1 MGLALTIGDGIVDL
15 IRDDNGK
22 EEWHP
27 GGAALNLAV
36 GLSRLGHQSVLAGRI
51 GADRDGFRV
60 MRYLRDEGVRLIN
73 FPTADFTGVA
83 ISERQ
88 NGEPRYR
95 FNAAMYRRRVV
106 FTAELM
112 AALAQARVVAVNTFP
127 FQSLSQAEELVA
139 ARGDLA
145 GLFIV
150 DPNPRPN
157 LVRDLSVFR
166 RGFELNLPGC
176 FLVKLSVEDVGL
188 LYGGEEADAV
198 ARIQSLGAQRVLL
211 TRGAGGASLF
221 MSDEAP
227 IHVGSAVSAGEVV
240 DTMGAGDATLA
251 AVIDWL
257 LRRGVPDGAQAWKAC
272 LERAMRIA
280 GATCKSNGGGLV
292 FGGEM
297 LVG

>member
-15 IRDDNGK
+15 IRHADGT

-36 GLSRLGHQSVLAGRI
+36 GLSRLGHRSVLAGRI

-83 ISERQ
+83 ISERR
-88 NGEPRYR
+88 NGEPRYH

-106 FTAELM
+106 FTAELT
-112 AALAQARVVAVNTFP
+112 AALAQSPVVAVNTFP
-127 FQSLSQAEELVA
+127 FQTLTQAEELAA
-139 ARGDLA
+139 ARRDIA

-157 LVRDLSVFR
+157 LVRDLTVFR
-166 RGFELNLPGC
+166 SGFELNLPAC
-176 FLVKLSVEDVGL
+176 FLAKLSAEDVAL
-188 LYGGEEADAV
+188 LYGGDELDAV
-198 ARIQSLGAQRVLL
+198 ARIQELGAQRVLL

-221 MSDEAP
+221 VSGSAP
-227 IHVGSAVSAGEVV
+227 IHVASAVSAGEVV

-257 LRRGVPDGAQAWKAC
+257 LRQGVPDGPLAWRAC

-292 FGGEM
+292 AVGET
-297 LVG
+297 LVS

>member
-15 IRDDNGK
+15 IRHDDGR

-112 AALAQARVVAVNTFP
+112 AALAQAPVVAVNTFP
-127 FQSLSQAEELVA
+127 FQTLAQAEELAA
-139 ARGDLA
+139 ARKDIG
-145 GLFIV
+145 GLFII

-166 RGFELNLPGC
+166 RGFELNLPDC
-176 FLVKLSVEDVGL
+176 FLVKLSVEDAAL
-188 LYGGEEADAV
+188 LYGGAEADAIS
-198 ARIQSLGAQRVLL
+198 RIQSLGARRVLL
-211 TRGAGGASLF
+211 TRGARGASLYVPG
-221 MSDEAP
+221 DEP
-227 IHVGSAVSAGEVV
+227 LHVDAALGAGEVV

-257 LRRGVPDGAQAWKAC
+257 LRRGVPQGPQAWRAY

-292 FGGEM
+292 VAGET